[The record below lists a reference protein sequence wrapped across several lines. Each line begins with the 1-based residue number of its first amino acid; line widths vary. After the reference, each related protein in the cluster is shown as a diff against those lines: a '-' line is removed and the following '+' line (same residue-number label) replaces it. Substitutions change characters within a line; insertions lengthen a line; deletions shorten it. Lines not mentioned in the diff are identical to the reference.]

1 VAPGSTT
8 TNKDFVVKQGLKVST
23 GVTFPDNSVQTTA
36 FTGSAITV
44 ASSFPGSPSNGAMHL
59 DTNTNRIYYYY
70 NSTWSAMAN
79 YDDTSSVT
87 DHTHYTGIDESGFI
101 KDIYEYQGNGVTG
114 PWLGTSLDGGTPA
127 TTSFAMVIDGGGVA

>member
-1 VAPGSTT
+1 MATN
-8 TNKDFVVKQGLKVST
+8 NKDFVVKQGLKVAT

-44 ASSFPGSPSNGAMHL
+44 GGSFPGSPSNGAMHL

-87 DHTHYTGIDESGFI
+87 DHKHNEEGFVG
-101 KDIYEYQGNGVTG
+101 DIYQYQGNGVTG
-114 PWLGTSLDGGTPA
+114 PWLGTSLDGGTPG
-127 TTSFAMVIDGGGVA
+127 TTSFAMVIDGGSAA